1 MSTISL
7 IVNMRWDKVFK
18 NEPGKICGRQPF
30 KIWRDIRF
38 VEDSLSKSEEIW
50 SAVSRPYPSNFL
62 KAVSYTFYLVH
73 CWILCIKWL
82 FSYARLRRSLASV
95 YHWGN
100 KNPMLL
106 VISNNLLNSI
116 HYSYVIDV
124 IFLNFFYLILSYTSV
139 FQCAW
144 NHWGS

>member
-1 MSTISL
+1 MQVTKYCTKFTFL
-7 IVNMRWDKVFK
+7 LCPRLVLLLTWDGTKYSRMNQV
-18 NEPGKICGRQPF
+18 
-30 KIWRDIRF
+30 RF
-38 VEDSLSKSEEIW
+38 VEDSLSKFEEIW
-50 SAVSRPYPSNFL
+50 SAVSRSYPSNFL

-95 YHWGN
+95 YHWVN
-100 KNPMLL
+100 KNPMLP
-106 VISNNLLNSI
+106 VINNNLLNSI
-116 HYSYVIDV
+116 HYSYAIDV
-124 IFLNFFYLILSYTSV
+124 IFLNFFCLILPYISV

>member
-73 CWILCIKWL
+73 CWVLCIKWL